1 MDAEAIPASMAQE
14 RVQAGLVCN
23 PRVVPGEGTL
33 RFIHFPSVDVKRW
46 VRSKGSPVRLLVA
59 AGLAL
64 VLSGACGAHSAS
76 NGAADSQFLSAVHD
90 AAPNIGSFRTDTEL
104 IRIGHA
110 ACDGFSSHA
119 TYEQLADRLTLEE
132 GNNPLPSE
140 DLGAVITSAV
150 EAFCP
155 QFDDQVS

>member
-1 MDAEAIPASMAQE
+1 
-14 RVQAGLVCN
+14 
-23 PRVVPGEGTL
+23 
-33 RFIHFPSVDVKRW
+33 VDVARW
-46 VRSKGSPVRLLVA
+46 VRSNDRPVRLLVA
-59 AGLAL
+59 LGLAL
-64 VLSGACGAHSAS
+64 VLGSACGAHAAS
-76 NGAADSQFLSAVHD
+76 DSAADSQFLSAVHD

-132 GNNPLPSE
+132 GNHPLPSE

-155 QFDDQVS
+155 QFDSQVS